1 MTRSLLLLVCLLP
14 IVAGLGCGR
23 DQASDMFAS
32 VNSSNIQRVA
42 NLYCVYQAQHN
53 FKGPANEQELKDF
66 IANLDPSRHKYF
78 GIDVNKLDQLFISER
93 DKQPFKIR
101 WGLEAKPRQ
110 GPIPIAFEQG
120 GVKGRYMVAF
130 SSFQVDEYDQFEYD
144 ELWAGRR
151 DEQIPDSNRGA
162 PPPGGR

>member
-1 MTRSLLLLVCLLP
+1 MKLSSSCVLLGLLLP
-14 IVAGLGCGR
+14 ILFSGCGK
-23 DQASDMFAS
+23 DQASEMFAS

-78 GIDVNKLDQLFISER
+78 GIDVANLDQMFVSER

-110 GPIPIAFEQG
+110 GPIPIAFEQE
-120 GVKGRYMVAF
+120 GVKGRYRVAF
-130 SSFQVDEYDQFEYD
+130 SSFQVDEFDLFDYE

-151 DEQIPDSNRGA
+151 DEQMVDSNRGA
-162 PPPGGR
+162 PRPGG